1 MNEPLKVI
9 RIQFTPTVPHCSL
22 STLIGLSIRRRLEEE
37 FLLENGWKLLV
48 QLVPGSHN
56 NEVEIN
62 KQLSDK
68 ERVCAA
74 LENPAIIKIVN
85 NVISSSY

>member
-1 MNEPLKVI
+1 
-9 RIQFTPTVPHCSL
+9 
-22 STLIGLSIRRRLEEE
+22 
-37 FLLENGWKLLV
+37 V